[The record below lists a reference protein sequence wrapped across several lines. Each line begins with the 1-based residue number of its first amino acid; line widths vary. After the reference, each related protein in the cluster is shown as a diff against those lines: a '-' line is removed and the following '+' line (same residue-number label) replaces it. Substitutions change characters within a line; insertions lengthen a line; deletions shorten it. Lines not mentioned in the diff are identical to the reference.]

1 MIDEIQKCVDAK
13 VNFFDQYYTIPQEV
27 QGEVDAFISET
38 SLLGNSCNS
47 ATEFEEKF
55 VSSGLSAKFTAILP
69 KCTPK
74 SVKMTKEQ
82 KQYSRKVAKEII
94 MENKDELIVDNI
106 LEHVETDIRVG
117 VRGYVARE
125 SRERMIEDGTF
136 AEHTITKN
144 IIEDTGRLAGFLKN
158 KFKKKK

>member
-1 MIDEIQKCVDAK
+1 MIDEIKKCVDAR
-13 VNFFDQYYTIPQEV
+13 VNFFDEYYTIPQEV
-27 QGEVDAFISET
+27 QGEVDTFISET
-38 SLLGNSCNS
+38 NLLGNSCNS

-55 VSSGLSAKFTAILP
+55 VSTGLSDKFTAILP

-106 LEHVETDIRVG
+106 LEHVERDVRVG
-117 VRGYVARE
+117 VETYVATE
-125 SRERMIEDGTF
+125 SREQMIENDTF
-136 AEHTITKN
+136 ADYTITNN
-144 IIEDTGRLAGFLKN
+144 IIDDTGRLAHFLKN